1 MTETPHT
8 TRETLDKDHRVFER
22 LADALDRSRL
32 RPPAEM
38 RELVASALE
47 VLEPALKAHEGLEQS
62 LAAAMAGKPGLTEGL
77 RVAALQ
83 HDSIASLLKDLRIL
97 LSEPGRYRAEHLA
110 SLTFLLAR
118 NLREHLRYE
127 EEVLWPS
134 LPEGVGAVPGTAFAD
149 LRRLETMLGRL

>member
-1 MTETPHT
+1 MSEAAHT

-32 RPPAEM
+32 RPAAEM
-38 RELVASALE
+38 RSLVASALE
-47 VLEPALKAHEGLEQS
+47 VLEPALKAHEGLETALLGALKGPR
-62 LAAAMAGKPGLTEGL
+62 LAEGL

-83 HDSIASLLKDLRIL
+83 HDSLASLVKDLRIL
-97 LSEPGRYRAEHLA
+97 LSEPGRYRAEHMA

-118 NLREHLRYE
+118 GLREHLRYE
-127 EEVLWPS
+127 EETLWS
-134 LPEGVGAVPGTAFAD
+134 ALPAEGVAAPESAFAD